1 MWFRYGVVVVLLM
14 SFGDVLADAE
24 SRCDHLK
31 GLDKL
36 ACQKSAHKIKGL
48 TGRPQQTADAVVN
61 TAPSLVQKQPSN
73 KGRLKKKP
81 KARHH
86 SSHNRKQGANRH
98 MDTSASKKS
107 KKQGVDTHNQSPHV
121 VSAQAQDLSQS
132 GLVSSRGMD
141 ILASDSD
148 LTADV
153 SPRPHLD
160 LLATDVGIDAHDS
173 GVGDDA
179 LYRIY

>member
-1 MWFRYGVVVVLLM
+1 
-14 SFGDVLADAE
+14 
-24 SRCDHLK
+24 
-31 GLDKL
+31 
-36 ACQKSAHKIKGL
+36 
-48 TGRPQQTADAVVN
+48 
-61 TAPSLVQKQPSN
+61 
-73 KGRLKKKP
+73 
-81 KARHH
+81 
-86 SSHNRKQGANRH
+86 

-107 KKQGVDTHNQSPHV
+107 KQGVDTHNQSPHV